1 MHQESAWV
9 PLSICALHCKES
21 SSVGS
26 ALLVFPFYR
35 KEIKAQRTYL
45 AGKKMGQNLKWA
57 WVQNSHSWR
66 PHQMTSTQPLSSLF
80 HVASLLPLCTHCIYS
95 KGRERGLGMGVW
107 EEGYILSEY
116 FLSRSVTIVQIKT
129 AINWV
134 CTLWQTWCMFLL
146 VIVTAA
152 MHTRPLKTI

>member
-1 MHQESAWV
+1 MFVPRVWNTSQWFLALKWLFTGGNSLEQWIEWETGTGQNPVEDPIWSPPGHTDAQRKRLSASQH
-9 PLSICALHCKES
+9 LCSALKES

-95 KGRERGLGMGVW
+95 KGRGGV
-107 EEGYILSEY
+107 
-116 FLSRSVTIVQIKT
+116 
-129 AINWV
+129 
-134 CTLWQTWCMFLL
+134 
-146 VIVTAA
+146 
-152 MHTRPLKTI
+152 